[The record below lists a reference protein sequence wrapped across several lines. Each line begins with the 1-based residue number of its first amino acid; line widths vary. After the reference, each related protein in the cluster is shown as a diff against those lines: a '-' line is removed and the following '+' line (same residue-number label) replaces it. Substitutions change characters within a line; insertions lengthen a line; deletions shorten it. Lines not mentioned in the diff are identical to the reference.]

1 MTQNSNRIAPS
12 SSSKIPR
19 KTGFVFEDV
28 GYRGLQTSHHI
39 NADWLAVQAAG
50 DPPAKKRS
58 TNWGPVVGT
67 WIAGLATAAASLSAA
82 SSQHFQALRRHQ
94 SARHHKARN

>member
-1 MTQNSNRIAPS
+1 MTQDSNRIAPS
-12 SSSKIPR
+12 TSSKIPR

-28 GYRGLQTSHHI
+28 GYRGLPTSHHV

-58 TNWGPVVGT
+58 TTWGAVAGT
-67 WIAGLATAAASLSAA
+67 WIAGLATAAASFSGA
-82 SSQHFQALRRHQ
+82 SSQHFDALQRHQ